1 MRILIFLSDGKKKEQ
16 TCRIFFSLEAFL
28 FIELKNRIPEDEKK
42 HFGLTV
48 IWNYDFINSVKWK
61 STSFEK
67 EK

>member
-48 IWNYDFINSVKWK
+48 I
-61 STSFEK
+61 
-67 EK
+67 